1 MLKTFPSADVL
12 TGPVP
17 GMSLVAQPKNGPWE
31 SPPEI
36 NTVEEAAMFY
46 TETLLDPD
54 KQDNI
59 LLAID
64 KGAPIDT
71 LAEVVTVSSTMN
83 GVHSLDIAFLVNPVV
98 RELFRLLADISD
110 IEYLDSANDLNAK
123 ERLPYR
129 IAKKIISDVVND
141 RDESPEIQKEIDKN
155 INQGLM
161 AKPSIRNI

>member
-1 MLKTFPSADVL
+1 MEKY
-12 TGPVP
+12 
-17 GMSLVAQPKNGPWE
+17 N
-31 SPPEI
+31 
-36 NTVEEAAMFY
+36 
-46 TETLLDPD
+46 
-54 KQDNI
+54 
-59 LLAID
+59 
-64 KGAPIDT
+64 
-71 LAEVVTVSSTMN
+71 
-83 GVHSLDIAFLVNPVV
+83 LDIAFLVNPVV

>member
-1 MLKTFPSADVL
+1 M
-12 TGPVP
+12 
-17 GMSLVAQPKNGPWE
+17 
-31 SPPEI
+31 
-36 NTVEEAAMFY
+36 
-46 TETLLDPD
+46 
-54 KQDNI
+54 
-59 LLAID
+59 
-64 KGAPIDT
+64 
-71 LAEVVTVSSTMN
+71 
-83 GVHSLDIAFLVNPVV
+83 
-98 RELFRLLADISD
+98 FRLLADISD